1 MVVHPVTERI
11 KLNRR
16 HRSIPRCDAQHV
28 LSIKEEE
35 GGREGGKIESN
46 DGMNLILN
54 LPVGGRARAGGDTEP
69 PRSHHRPLVIYVLL
83 TIW

>member
-1 MVVHPVTERI
+1 MTERI

-28 LSIKEEE
+28 LSIRGAG
-35 GGREGGKIESN
+35 GGRGGRKIESN

-54 LPVGGRARAGGDTEP
+54 LPVGGRGHMTDLIHDCR
-69 PRSHHRPLVIYVLL
+69 RSRVLENI
-83 TIW
+83 TKCIPNIATFC